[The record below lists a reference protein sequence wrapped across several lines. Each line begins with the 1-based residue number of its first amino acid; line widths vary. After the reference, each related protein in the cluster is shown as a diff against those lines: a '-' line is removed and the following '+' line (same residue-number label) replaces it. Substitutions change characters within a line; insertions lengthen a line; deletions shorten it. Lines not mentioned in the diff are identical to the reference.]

1 MRAENINEESAD
13 KKWETLSN
21 DVKDLKSRNGK
32 PEKEVITVRHG
43 VNNWKEKVNTMTEQI
58 LTNINKDFDKQ
69 SQHIS

>member
-1 MRAENINEESAD
+1 MSQPTIFEALWVLKSLRAENINEESAD

-43 VNNWKEKVNTMTEQI
+43 VNNW
-58 LTNINKDFDKQ
+58 NKKSIQ
-69 SQHIS
+69 